1 MNQVLESDDKKP
13 FLSHL
18 EELRSRLVV
27 SLLGV
32 GVAFLITYGFK
43 EKIFEFLMQPYIKI
57 MPEHSYFIF
66 TYVTEAFITY
76 LKVSFVAALF
86 LASPLILYEIWMF
99 VAPGLYE
106 HEKRY
111 VYPFIIF
118 GSILFLLG
126 ALFSYYVVIPFV
138 YRFFVSYA
146 AEFLVPMPDLKGYM
160 GLTLKFLILFGLV
173 FQLPLLAYY
182 LGRAGILRYESI
194 KKKRRVAILGI
205 FIVSAL
211 LTPPDV
217 MSQILLALPLMG
229 LFEISLQVI
238 RLSQKRK
245 KEDGKT

>member
-1 MNQVLESDDKKP
+1 MSQVLETDEKKP

-18 EELRSRLVV
+18 EELRSRLIV
-27 SLLGV
+27 SLIGV
-32 GVAFLITYGFK
+32 GIAFLFTYNFK
-43 EKIFEFLMQPYIKI
+43 EKIFEFLMRPYIKI
-57 MPEHSYFIF
+57 MPEQSHFIF

-76 LKVSFVAALF
+76 FKVSFVAAIF

-106 HEKRY
+106 HEKRF

-118 GSILFLLG
+118 GSILFLIG
-126 ALFSYYVVIPFV
+126 ALFSYYVVIPIV
-138 YRFFVSYA
+138 YRFFVSFA
-146 AEFLVPMPDLKGYM
+146 AEFIVPMPDLKAYV
-160 GLTLKFLILFGLV
+160 GLTLKFLILFGFV
-173 FQLPLLAYY
+173 FELPLLAYY
-182 LGRAGILRYESI
+182 LGRAGVVRYETLR
-194 KKKRRVAILGI
+194 KKRRVAILGI

-238 RLSQKRK
+238 RLSQKK

>member
-1 MNQVLESDDKKP
+1 MNQVLETDEKKP

-18 EELRSRLVV
+18 EELRSRLIV
-27 SLLGV
+27 SLIGV
-32 GVAFLITYGFK
+32 GIAFLFTYNFK
-43 EKIFEFLMQPYIKI
+43 EKIFEFLMRPYIKI
-57 MPEHSYFIF
+57 MPEQSHFIF

-76 LKVSFVAALF
+76 LKVSFVAAIF

-106 HEKRY
+106 HEKRF

-118 GSILFLLG
+118 GSILFLIG

-138 YRFFVSYA
+138 YRFFVSFA
-146 AEFLVPMPDLKGYM
+146 AEFIVPMPDLKGYM
-160 GLTLKFLILFGLV
+160 GLTLKFLILFGFV
-173 FQLPLLAYY
+173 FELPLLAYY
-182 LGRAGILRYESI
+182 LGRAGVVRYETLR
-194 KKKRRVAILGI
+194 KKRRVAILGI

-238 RLSQKRK
+238 RLSQKK